1 MSSIDAVQNQIFS
14 QINNLLSSSQNQAA
28 SNTESTSFADLL
40 ESLTTPADT
49 AIDQSQVAGLALATG
64 ETEDIHTALIAA
76 DKAEL
81 ALSLTL
87 AVRNKML
94 DAYKE
99 VINMQI

>member
-1 MSSIDAVQNQIFS
+1 MSSIDAVQNQILS
-14 QINNLLSSSQNQAA
+14 QVNNLLSSSANQAA
-28 SNTESTSFADLL
+28 SNTESVSFADLL
-40 ESLTTPADT
+40 ESLTTPTDT
-49 AIDQSQVAGLALATG
+49 AINQSQNASLALATG
-64 ETEDIHTALIAA
+64 ETQDIHTALIAA